1 MACRRAMLVPSIAA
15 TIHRQLSS
23 SFSMYTLNQQTDL
36 KAHVLT
42 ISITHLPYYRARTW
56 NEIRQLWMMML
67 STIMAF
73 FGREFIYQPQAKS
86 KNLFNL
92 IKVQGRGVE
101 NLIPLFFANILPT
114 INSDSELKL
123 PLEHWNSSL
132 YSKKCSYENDA
143 AASCVCIYCPYIIT
157 PRCMALDERKIP
169 TFIYI
174 ICTCFHGLS
183 AVALPFSDFNWSWP
197 KIA

>member
-1 MACRRAMLVPSIAA
+1 
-15 TIHRQLSS
+15 
-23 SFSMYTLNQQTDL
+23 
-36 KAHVLT
+36 
-42 ISITHLPYYRARTW
+42 
-56 NEIRQLWMMML
+56 MMML

-123 PLEHWNSSL
+123 PLEH
-132 YSKKCSYENDA
+132 
-143 AASCVCIYCPYIIT
+143 
-157 PRCMALDERKIP
+157 
-169 TFIYI
+169 
-174 ICTCFHGLS
+174 
-183 AVALPFSDFNWSWP
+183 
-197 KIA
+197 